1 MAFEVKMPQLGL
13 TMEEGTVTKWVK
25 QEGDTVKAGD
35 VILEITTDK
44 LTSEVE
50 SEHDGVL
57 LKIVAQEG
65 EDIPV
70 KGLLAYIG
78 EAGEQVGDAPAAK
91 AEAPAAE
98 AAAPV
103 PAAAPAAPVAPVA
116 GGRIRISPL
125 AKKTAAKLGVDY
137 TTVAGSGPSGQ
148 NRAEGYSGGSRSCK
162 SRTCTRSTGG
172 RRKGSTEE
180 NRTGD
185 DGWRRGCKAGRDEKG
200 RFRKNDK
207 IRTGNP
213 YRYAECPH

>member
-98 AAAPV
+98 APC
-103 PAAAPAAPVAPVA
+103 PQQHLQHLLHLC
-116 GGRIRISPL
+116 RRQNQNF
-125 AKKTAAKLGVDY
+125 
-137 TTVAGSGPSGQ
+137 PSGKE
-148 NRAEGYSGGSRSCK
+148 NSS
-162 SRTCTRSTGG
+162 
-172 RRKGSTEE
+172 KGW
-180 NRTGD
+180 G
-185 DGWRRGCKAGRDEKG
+185 
-200 RFRKNDK
+200 
-207 IRTGNP
+207 
-213 YRYAECPH
+213 

>member
-137 TTVAGSGPSGQ
+137 TTVAGSGPL
-148 NRAEGYSGGSRSCK
+148 
-162 SRTCTRSTGG
+162 G

-180 NRTGD
+180 NRTGT

>member
-125 AKKTAAKLGVDY
+125 AKKTAAKAPAKKTAAKKTAAKKTAVKKTAAK
-137 TTVAGSGPSGQ
+137 TTTKKTTKTSSKK
-148 NRAEGYSGGSRSCK
+148 ES
-162 SRTCTRSTGG
+162 
-172 RRKGSTEE
+172 
-180 NRTGD
+180 
-185 DGWRRGCKAGRDEKG
+185 KA
-200 RFRKNDK
+200 
-207 IRTGNP
+207 
-213 YRYAECPH
+213 

>member
-1 MAFEVKMPQLGL
+1 MGKTGRRHC
-13 TMEEGTVTKWVK
+13 
-25 QEGDTVKAGD
+25 KAGD

-103 PAAAPAAPVAPVA
+103 PAAAPAAPVASVA

-125 AKKTAAKLGVDY
+125 AKKTAAK
-137 TTVAGSGPSGQ
+137 A
-148 NRAEGYSGGSRSCK
+148 
-162 SRTCTRSTGG
+162 GG
-172 RRKGSTEE
+172 RLYNG
-180 NRTGD
+180 
-185 DGWRRGCKAGRDEKG
+185 G
-200 RFRKNDK
+200 RFRPS
-207 IRTGNP
+207 G
-213 YRYAECPH
+213 AESCRRIFWRQQKLQKPHLHPQHRRQKKRQHRRKPHWN

>member
-103 PAAAPAAPVAPVA
+103 PAAAPAAPVTV
-116 GGRIRISPL
+116 ISALFVQFVMLPSFKLPTIPPKVLIMPL
-125 AKKTAAKLGVDY
+125 ALSLPE
-137 TTVAGSGPSGQ
+137 TVMFSNVVP
-148 NRAEGYSGGSRSCK
+148 
-162 SRTCTRSTGG
+162 
-172 RRKGSTEE
+172 
-180 NRTGD
+180 
-185 DGWRRGCKAGRDEKG
+185 
-200 RFRKNDK
+200 
-207 IRTGNP
+207 
-213 YRYAECPH
+213 

>member
-98 AAAPV
+98 AAARARSSTCSTCCTCGRRQNQNFPSGKENSGK
-103 PAAAPAAPVAPVA
+103 A
-116 GGRIRISPL
+116 GGRLYNGGRFR
-125 AKKTAAKLGVDY
+125 
-137 TTVAGSGPSGQ
+137 PSGQ

-162 SRTCTRSTGG
+162 SRTCARSTGG
-172 RRKGSTEE
+172 SRKGSTEE
-180 NRTGD
+180 NRTGT

>member
-65 EDIPV
+65 DDIPV

-91 AEAPAAE
+91 RRHPCPQRHLQHLLHLWQAAE
-98 AAAPV
+98 
-103 PAAAPAAPVAPVA
+103 
-116 GGRIRISPL
+116 SEFPL
-125 AKKTAAKLGVDY
+125 W
-137 TTVAGSGPSGQ
+137 Q
-148 NRAEGYSGGSRSCK
+148 
-162 SRTCTRSTGG
+162 
-172 RRKGSTEE
+172 RKQRQSWG
-180 NRTGD
+180 
-185 DGWRRGCKAGRDEKG
+185 
-200 RFRKNDK
+200 
-207 IRTGNP
+207 
-213 YRYAECPH
+213 

>member
-103 PAAAPAAPVAPVA
+103 PAAAPAAPVA

-137 TTVAGSGPSGQ
+137 TTVAGSGPLGRIVQKDILAAAEAAKAADPTWRAGKPIPAGALDGITRESVESG
-148 NRAEGYSGGSRSCK
+148 RK
-162 SRTCTRSTGG
+162 SVDI
-172 RRKGSTEE
+172 KV
-180 NRTGD
+180 
-185 DGWRRGCKAGRDEKG
+185 
-200 RFRKNDK
+200 
-207 IRTGNP
+207 
-213 YRYAECPH
+213 

>member
-103 PAAAPAAPVAPVA
+103 PAAAPATPVAPVA
-116 GGRIRISPL
+116 GGRI
-125 AKKTAAKLGVDY
+125 Y
-137 TTVAGSGPSGQ
+137 NSGRLRPSGQ

>member
-103 PAAAPAAPVAPVA
+103 PAAAPAAPVASVA
-116 GGRIRISPL
+116 ESEFPL
-125 AKKTAAKLGVDY
+125 W
-137 TTVAGSGPSGQ
+137 Q
-148 NRAEGYSGGSRSCK
+148 
-162 SRTCTRSTGG
+162 
-172 RRKGSTEE
+172 RKQRQSWG
-180 NRTGD
+180 
-185 DGWRRGCKAGRDEKG
+185 
-200 RFRKNDK
+200 
-207 IRTGNP
+207 
-213 YRYAECPH
+213 